1 MVSDPEKS
9 EGGGGM
15 NWLMYILLGGG
26 MILLGL
32 AVVFLLFAEL
42 VAKTRTP
49 SRQIRREFGLDTS
62 RSFAGEVSN
71 EEKAAL
77 KMPRKEDRPK
87 RRRETEEP
95 LRPEKQR
102 PS

>member
-1 MVSDPEKS
+1 MVPDPEKS

-42 VAKTRTP
+42 VAKAKTQHRHI
-49 SRQIRREFGLDTS
+49 SREAGPDAIRP
-62 RSFAGEVSN
+62 FADGISN

>member
-1 MVSDPEKS
+1 
-9 EGGGGM
+9 M
-15 NWLMYILLGGG
+15 NWLTYILLGGG

-42 VAKTRTP
+42 VAKAGTP
-49 SRQIRREFGLDTS
+49 RRQARRGFGLNSS
-62 RSFAGEVSN
+62 RPFAGEVSN

-77 KMPRKEDRPK
+77 RMPRKEDRPK
-87 RRRETEEP
+87 RRSEIDKP
-95 LRPEKQR
+95 ARPEKQR